1 MNKTLLAV
9 IAGALVGG
17 VAIAGSQNFA
27 TPYAEVVSS
36 TPLTEKEPIY
46 GDVLAADAVTQVVT
60 GSREVCEQVAVER
73 RQPERFGNKDGAVI
87 GALAGAL
94 VGSQVGGGNGKKLA
108 TVAGAVGGG
117 FAGREI
123 DRRHV
128 GGQRYTAYE
137 QQCRTVSEPREEV
150 IGYDVRYTRDGQTL
164 TTRVDEKVLPIIGDA
179 FDQGRFPKE
188 LIPEIASMGL
198 LGSSLPE
205 KYGCANLN
213 AVSYGLI
220 CQELERGDSGIRS
233 FVSVQSSL
241 CMYPIYAYGSE

>member
-9 IAGALVGG
+9 VAGALVGG
-17 VAIAGSQNFA
+17 VAIAGYQNLA
-27 TPYAEVVSS
+27 TPYADVVSS

-164 TTRVDEKVLPIIGDA
+164 TTRVDEKPGAQI
-179 FDQGRFPKE
+179 
-188 LIPEIASMGL
+188 L
-198 LGSSLPE
+198 LGERDRIVGYEVEWKYEDQTGTVIMDEKPGDRLPMENGTIALRDTSADRE
-205 KYGCANLN
+205 KAPEYLPAQG
-213 AVSYGLI
+213 
-220 CQELERGDSGIRS
+220 
-233 FVSVQSSL
+233 
-241 CMYPIYAYGSE
+241 

>member
-17 VAIAGSQNFA
+17 VAIAGYQNFA
-27 TPYAEVVSS
+27 TPYADVVSS
-36 TPLTEKEPIY
+36 TPITEKEPIY
-46 GDVLAADAVTQVVT
+46 GDVLSADAVTQVVSGT
-60 GSREVCEQVAVER
+60 REVCEQVAVER
-73 RQPERFGNKDGAVI
+73 RQPERF
-87 GALAGAL
+87 
-94 VGSQVGGGNGKKLA
+94 GSQVGGGNGKKLA

-164 TTRVDEKVLPIIGDA
+164 SKRVDEKPGAQI
-179 FDQGRFPKE
+179 
-188 LIPEIASMGL
+188 L
-198 LGSSLPE
+198 LGERDRIVGYEVEWKYEDQTGTVVLDEKPGDRLPME
-205 KYGCANLN
+205 NGTIA
-213 AVSYGLI
+213 I
-220 CQELERGDSGIRS
+220 RDDGDDARAPEYLPSQG
-233 FVSVQSSL
+233 
-241 CMYPIYAYGSE
+241 